1 MHLLFHSL
9 LQVSMTSF
17 FSALTGLEKEF
28 ALVGTSDSSGKCWD
42 TCVSD
47 LSALTW
53 NLANGNEVP
62 DQWMEHCEIRKELLS
77 GKMENEMD
85 FISFIN
91 VVVVSLI
98 QNFHV
103 MDEPA

>member
-1 MHLLFHSL
+1 
-9 LQVSMTSF
+9 
-17 FSALTGLEKEF
+17 
-28 ALVGTSDSSGKCWD
+28 
-42 TCVSD
+42 
-47 LSALTW
+47 
-53 NLANGNEVP
+53 
-62 DQWMEHCEIRKELLS
+62 MEHCEIRKELLS